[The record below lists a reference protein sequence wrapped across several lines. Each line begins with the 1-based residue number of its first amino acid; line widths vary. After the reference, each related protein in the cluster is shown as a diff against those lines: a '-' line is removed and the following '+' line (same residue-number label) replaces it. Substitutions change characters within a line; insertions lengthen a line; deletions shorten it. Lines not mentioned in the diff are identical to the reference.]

1 MLVTNIRVRTTSPK
15 LAPAR
20 PNAASRFLMICTV
33 CAYASPTPMIFPSG
47 PVAVVPETLMWLP
60 IRTAREYP
68 TIGSHFVPVA
78 MFWRGILVLSGTWGR
93 ELPLARMLNLKEVWH
108 SLAALWPGAGTNLC
122 AAITF
127 SKRWDVSRLSG

>member
-1 MLVTNIRVRTTSPK
+1 
-15 LAPAR
+15 
-20 PNAASRFLMICTV
+20 
-33 CAYASPTPMIFPSG
+33 MIFPSG

-60 IRTAREYP
+60 IRTARECP

-108 SLAALWPGAGTNLC
+108 SLAALWPGAGTIYALQ
-122 AAITF
+122 
-127 SKRWDVSRLSG
+127 